1 MCSRFSLDKANQCV
15 MSLGIQAEAEEQ
27 GGSQEYHVEEGG
39 GDQTLR
45 YLGEYLQK
53 AINLLNEV
61 DSTVLPKE
69 VM

>member
-1 MCSRFSLDKANQCV
+1 

>member
-1 MCSRFSLDKANQCV
+1 

-45 YLGEYLQK
+45 YLGEYLQQP
-53 AINLLNEV
+53 IILLYEV
-61 DSTVLPKE
+61 DSPELPKE
-69 VM
+69 VMQNIDMEQVK